1 MSPRFSAP
9 GKANVHHQT
18 RDPKKHWV
26 DARSR
31 DPLLVL
37 AKVEGEPSFG
47 HAGRMNMVEGLTRSR
62 YASAGAPSR
71 TSEPRGIPDD
81 VEYLKSRL
89 LATSAIAGLSILQ
102 LSAPAQARS
111 LGIRS
116 EQPDTLEISVGEDE
130 EIVGDDIGIYA
141 DNGAGRPEQGQN
153 APAPIDNRRY
163 SKLVATPSGEWVHG
177 SDCRESERA
186 RPRASPFFVERSW
199 VSCCLARKRMS
210 PASRFA
216 GQILPAIRSP

>member
-1 MSPRFSAP
+1 M
-9 GKANVHHQT
+9 
-18 RDPKKHWV
+18 
-26 DARSR
+26 
-31 DPLLVL
+31 
-37 AKVEGEPSFG
+37 
-47 HAGRMNMVEGLTRSR
+47 
-62 YASAGAPSR
+62 
-71 TSEPRGIPDD
+71 
-81 VEYLKSRL
+81 KSRL

-153 APAPIDNRRY
+153 PPAPIDNRRY

-186 RPRASPFFVERSW
+186 RPRASPFFIEKEHGFLSPSAELRVADEPLRWTIPAGGSGRHDGEAASVQRSKPPG
-199 VSCCLARKRMS
+199 RKS
-210 PASRFA
+210 PKRAE
-216 GQILPAIRSP
+216 